1 MSSQVESGYVGG
13 RPLLSRD
20 QVAECLGASVSTV
33 VRLERRGDLP
43 HVKLGRLVRFRPV
56 DVDALIERAYGGNS
70 TNDES
75 PACIALEAETV
86 NVAVDAD
93 GVPTDR
99 AVNTWATVLELV
111 HEGIHAAGSS
121 ISKSGARG
129 SMNSCRCCGSRL
141 D

>member
-1 MSSQVESGYVGG
+1 MSGQVESGYVAG

-56 DVDALIERAYGGNS
+56 DVETLIERAHAGNP

-75 PACIALEAETV
+75 PACMPGS
-86 NVAVDAD
+86 VD
-93 GVPTDR
+93 
-99 AVNTWATVLELV
+99 
-111 HEGIHAAGSS
+111 
-121 ISKSGARG
+121 
-129 SMNSCRCCGSRL
+129 NSTGQGRHGQG
-141 D
+141 